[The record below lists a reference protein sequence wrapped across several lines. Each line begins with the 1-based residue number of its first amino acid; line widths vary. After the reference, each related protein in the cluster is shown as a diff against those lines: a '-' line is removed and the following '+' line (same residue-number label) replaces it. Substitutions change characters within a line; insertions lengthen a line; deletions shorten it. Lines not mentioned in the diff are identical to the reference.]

1 MSDDFYSRLKRG
13 EIVPVGNA
21 LWARCPECE
30 QPVRINKWLLG
41 SMHLCLT
48 ENESRAKRGLPPAPE
63 R

>member
-1 MSDDFYSRLKRG
+1 LKRG